1 MSKSAGEFNEEK
13 RNMEQFFG
21 LIIIFIFTH
30 AVLSLW
36 TFRDARERESAVP
49 LVWTGTVLLTGIVG
63 FVGYL
68 LLRSP
73 K

>member
-1 MSKSAGEFNEEK
+1 
-13 RNMEQFFG
+13 MEQFLG
-21 LIIIFIFTH
+21 LIIFFIVMH
-30 AVLSLW
+30 VIPSLW
-36 TFRDARERESAVP
+36 TFRDARDRENAVP

-73 K
+73 KQTAGASGR